1 MTNVT
6 KQPPLNVPLD
16 AESNSDVESN
26 SEPTAKAAKFDSSDS
41 EMSYDLPSA
50 SGAIDPD
57 SSDSEMSYDLPSA
70 SGAVTPD
77 FNITGGLKGIDYNS
91 LEFEGLMQFV
101 DVEHP
106 ELKAMWD
113 TVVTVTDEEMARI
126 RATADTNIRRKLVT
140 LNCIKSMCRLLLSNA
155 TLCGGCFVTNKQFHA

>member
-1 MTNVT
+1 MQTAVGQFATLCGGCSVTNVT

-41 EMSYDLPSA
+41 E
-50 SGAIDPD
+50 I
-57 SSDSEMSYDLPSA
+57 SYDLPSA